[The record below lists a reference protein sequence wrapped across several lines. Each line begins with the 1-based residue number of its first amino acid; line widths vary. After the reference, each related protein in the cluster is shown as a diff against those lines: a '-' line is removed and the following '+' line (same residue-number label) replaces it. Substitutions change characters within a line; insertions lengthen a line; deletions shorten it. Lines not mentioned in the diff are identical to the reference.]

1 MARALDV
8 KTDSLLVKETVSM
21 AVKGRYES
29 ENSSTSSG
37 IANKIL
43 CDESILNRNRKQ
55 IQTMK
60 AI

>member
-1 MARALDV
+1 
-8 KTDSLLVKETVSM
+8 M

-37 IANKIL
+37 IANKIS
-43 CDESILNRNRKQ
+43 CDKNIINRNRKQ
-55 IQTMK
+55 MQIIK